1 MTSILGSSSFE
12 GVKEFF
18 VFYILIVGN
27 VAMIGVIRRK
37 LDQCYAMMIED
48 C

>member
-18 VFYILIVGN
+18 VFYILIVGK
-27 VAMIGVIRRK
+27 VAMIGVKRR
-37 LDQCYAMMIED
+37 E
-48 C
+48 